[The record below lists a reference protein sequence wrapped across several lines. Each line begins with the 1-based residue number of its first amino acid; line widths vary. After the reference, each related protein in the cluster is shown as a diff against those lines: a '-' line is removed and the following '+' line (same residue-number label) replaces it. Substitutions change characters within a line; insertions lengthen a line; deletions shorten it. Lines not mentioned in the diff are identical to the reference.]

1 MKHLLDRYYHLLRP
15 YRFLY
20 GWAKDRVTKTRCNRR
35 AEEWH
40 AKGFRGAKLD
50 ICGGRNPWK
59 PEEFLNVDI
68 VDLPQVDCV
77 FDVRKRFPIDD
88 GMIAEI
94 FSAATLEH
102 FREQDNRHILREFFR
117 ILQPG
122 GTLRISTPDLEAIA
136 KGILENEDISIIN
149 QHLFGKYKGGAT
161 EDYDLHRWMYP
172 AQKMMEVLE
181 DIGFTDVEQVSNTTG
196 LHDQRYN
203 YLIHAKK
210 PLALSHRERGFQFPE

>member
-1 MKHLLDRYYHLLRP
+1 MKALLDRYYHLIRP

-20 GWAKDRVTKTRCNRR
+20 GWAKDRVTKARCNRR
-35 AEEWH
+35 AEEWR

-77 FDVRKRFPIDD
+77 FDIRKRFPIDD
-88 GMIAEI
+88 GVIAEI

-102 FREQDNRHILREFFR
+102 FREQDNLHILHEFFR
-117 ILQPG
+117 ILQLG

-136 KGILENEDISIIN
+136 KGFLEGEDLHIIN
-149 QHLFGKYKGGAT
+149 RHLFGKYKGDET

-172 AQKMMEVLE
+172 VSTLIEVLQE
-181 DIGFTDVEQVSNTTG
+181 IGFVDVEQIPNNTG
-196 LHDQRYN
+196 LHDPKYN
-203 YLIHAKK
+203 YLIRARK
-210 PLALSHRERGFQFPE
+210 P